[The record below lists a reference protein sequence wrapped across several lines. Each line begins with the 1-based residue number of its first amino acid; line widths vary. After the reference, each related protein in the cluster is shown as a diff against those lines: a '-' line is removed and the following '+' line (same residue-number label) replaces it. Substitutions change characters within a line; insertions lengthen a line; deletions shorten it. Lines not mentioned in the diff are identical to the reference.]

1 MGRGIETSKTYG
13 GDSVPEVQR
22 MQYATGQT
30 FKKGALVVD
39 NTDGEIVECGADP
52 TGVFG
57 VALQGAG
64 TGPGFNVANE
74 NEVTVRTGR
83 LQEVSVAVANR
94 RARFHGRAVNGAT
107 DPVLPLQTHIGEQ
120 YGVAKVGDDWVI
132 DMAETTA
139 LVVEITDI
147 LPGDGLNLF
156 EFKFLEAVQT
166 RP

>member
-1 MGRGIETSKTYG
+1 MPRGIETSKTYG

-22 MQYATGQT
+22 LQYATGQT
-30 FKKGALVVD
+30 FKKGALLID
-39 NTDGEIVECGADP
+39 NTDGEVVECGADP
-52 TGVFG
+52 AAVLA

-83 LQEVSVAVANR
+83 LQEVSAALVNR
-94 RARFHGRAVNGAT
+94 RARFHTRAVNGGT

-132 DMAETTA
+132 DMAETVA

-147 LPGDGLNLF
+147 FPDINAF
-156 EFKFLEAVQT
+156 EFKFLEAVMA